1 MGLPATSA
9 VRLGFRASCMNSS
22 PVRSRASRTWR
33 SAFSVDSSPI
43 ETDIPLSEPV
53 RVPAMPLLTELYRPS
68 LMLLTDLYQFT
79 MAAAAWGSGA
89 ARRQT
94 VFHLLFREP
103 PFDGGF
109 TVAAGLELALE
120 VLESARLEP
129 GDLEYLAGLRGADNA
144 PLFED
149 EFLAYL
155 SKLHLDV
162 DVDAVPEGTVVFPQ
176 EPLLRVTGPVIPC
189 MLLETP
195 FLDLINFQTLVATKA
210 ARVCLAAGGDPVL
223 EFGLRRAQGPDGAVS
238 ASRAAYI
245 GGCAATSNVLAGRLL
260 GIPVR
265 GTHAHSWVMLF
276 EEERQAFEA
285 YARTMPGNTSFLVDT
300 YDTLEGVRRAIDIA
314 GWLKARG
321 KPFLGVRIDSGDLA
335 WLSNEARRM
344 LDAAGFP
351 EARVYATNELDE
363 HVVESLKRQGATIG
377 VWGVGTRLVTAH
389 DDPAL
394 GGVYKLSMVREPGGT
409 WQPRIKLSEVA
420 GKISTPGRLQIRRFT
435 DASGAVAD
443 MILDEDIPQP
453 TRMIVDPLDS
463 TRRRTLPDGS
473 AFTELLVPA
482 ARKGRRTAAPETLE
496 AIRTRVKEQLG
507 LFHGGVKRFLNPH
520 RYPVGLESTLHDRRT
535 QLILAARAHR

>member
-1 MGLPATSA
+1 
-9 VRLGFRASCMNSS
+9 
-22 PVRSRASRTWR
+22 
-33 SAFSVDSSPI
+33 
-43 ETDIPLSEPV
+43 
-53 RVPAMPLLTELYRPS
+53 MPLLTELYRPS
-68 LMLLTDLYQFT
+68 LMLLTDLYQLT

-94 VFHLLFREP
+94 VFHLHFREA

-109 TVAAGLELALE
+109 TVAAGLELVLE
-120 VLESARLEP
+120 LVESARLEP
-129 GDLEYLAGLRGADNA
+129 GDLEYLAGLRGADDA

-155 SKLHLDV
+155 SRLPLDV
-162 DVDAVPEGTVVFPQ
+162 DIDAVPEGTVVFPQ

-195 FLDLINFQTLVATKA
+195 LLNLLNFQTLIATKA
-210 ARVCLAAGGDPVL
+210 ARICLAAGDDPVL

-245 GGCAATSNVLAGRLL
+245 GGCAATSNLLAGRLL

-276 EEERQAFEA
+276 GDEREAFEA
-285 YARTMPGNTSFLVDT
+285 YARTMPGNTAFLVDT
-300 YDTLEGVRRAIDIA
+300 YDTLEGVRHAIEVA

-335 WLSNEARRM
+335 WLSNEVRRM

-351 EARVYATNELDE
+351 EAKLYTTNELDE
-363 HVVESLKRQGATIG
+363 HLIESLKQQGASIG

-394 GGVYKLSMVREPGGT
+394 GGVYKLSLVREPAGA
-409 WQPRIKLSEVA
+409 WQPRIKLSEQA
-420 GKISTPGRLQIRRFT
+420 AKISTPGRLQIRRFT
-435 DASGAVAD
+435 DAQGALAD
-443 MILDEDIPQP
+443 MIHDEEISQP
-453 TRMIVDPLDS
+453 TRTMVDPLDP
-463 TRRRTLPDGS
+463 TRRRTLPDDCP
-473 AFTELLVPA
+473 FTEILIPV
-482 ARKGRRTAAPETLE
+482 ARKGRRTAGPESLD
-496 AIRTRVKEQLG
+496 AIRARVREQLG
-507 LFHGGVKRFLNPH
+507 LFHAGVKRFLNPH
-520 RYPVGLESTLHDRRT
+520 RYPVGLEQRLYDRRT
-535 QLILAARAHR
+535 ELILATRRISRATSGAT